1 MFLKMNFL
9 SSMSRSDLVSSRSV
23 IQRDQLIGPRNQY
36 DLIIAAPLAWY
47 LSINWKGK
55 RSRNNP

>member
-36 DLIIAAPLAWY
+36 DLIIAAPFSWY